1 MFSSEDPKKTKKKN
15 LKEKREENVRKENF
29 SL

>member
-1 MFSSEDPKKTKKKN
+1 MFSSKDPKRKKKKN